1 VTATPPAIAAIVGPT
16 AAGKSALALAL
27 AERLPL
33 EIISADSRQVYRGM
47 DIGTAKPSAGER
59 AAVAHHL
66 IDLVAPDEPFTV
78 ADWVAAA
85 RALLPQVATRER
97 LPLIVGGTGL
107 YLSALLDGFDL
118 ERQAWSPD
126 LRARLD
132 LELSSKGLPP
142 LAERLRR
149 LAPAVAAATDLRN
162 PRRVLRALARA
173 EAGDVEP
180 PRATPYG
187 GRALLIGLRLP
198 REELRGRIERRA
210 RHMLSTGLLDE
221 TQRLLRAGYRAALP
235 SMSGIGYAEAARR
248 LAGEWNLEETVA
260 AIVQRSV
267 QLAKRQMTWFRRDP
281 RISWLDAGDPE
292 LVERAAALLAEAGG

>member
-1 VTATPPAIAAIVGPT
+1 MTATPPAIAAIVGPT

-27 AERLPL
+27 AECLPL

-59 AAVAHHL
+59 AEVPHHL

-85 RALLPQVATRER
+85 RALLPQVAARER

-107 YLSALLDGFDL
+107 YLSALLDGFDF

-132 LELSSKGLPP
+132 LELSNEGLPP

-149 LAPAVAAATDLRN
+149 LAPAVAAATDLCN
-162 PRRVLRALARA
+162 PRRVLRALERA
-173 EAGDVEP
+173 EAGDVDP

-187 GRALLIGLRLP
+187 GRTLLIGLRLP

-210 RHMLSTGLLDE
+210 RHMLSAGLLDE

-235 SMSGIGYAEAARR
+235 SMSGIGYAEAARH

-267 QLAKRQMTWFRRDP
+267 RLAKRQMTWFRRDP
-281 RISWLDAGDPE
+281 RIRWLDARNPI
-292 LVERAAALLAEAGG
+292 LVERAEQLLAGARA

>member
-16 AAGKSALALAL
+16 AVGKSALALAL
-27 AERLPL
+27 AERVSL

-59 AAVAHHL
+59 ADVAHHL

-85 RALLPQVATRER
+85 RALLPRVAARGR

-107 YLSALLDGFDL
+107 YLSALLDGFDF

-132 LELSSKGLPP
+132 AELRSEGLSA
-142 LAERLRR
+142 LADRLRR

-162 PRRVLRALARA
+162 PRRVLRALERA

-180 PRATPYG
+180 PRASPYLG
-187 GRALLIGLRLP
+187 HTTLIGLRLP
-198 REELRGRIERRA
+198 REELRSRIERRA
-210 RHMLSTGLLDE
+210 RHMLGGGLLDE
-221 TQRLLRAGYRAALP
+221 TQRLLRAGYRAELP
-235 SMSGIGYAEAARR
+235 SMSGIGYAEVTRH
-248 LAGEWNLEETVA
+248 LAGGWTMEETIAVM
-260 AIVQRSV
+260 VRRSM

-281 RISWLDAGDPE
+281 RISWLDAGDPT
-292 LVERAAALLAEAGG
+292 LTERAEELLAGARA